1 MLLYKNNESE
11 LVSQT
16 KIEKIQKSKQ
26 KDMNS

>member
-1 MLLYKNNESE
+1 MLLYKNNESK